1 MTRGNLPPEANGQPA
16 TSPGGGAPGGSPP
29 FVLYPA
35 LDLRHG
41 KVVQLVGGDPKAVA
55 VERAD
60 VLEVAKQWE
69 QAKATWVHVVD
80 LDAAFGERNQWS
92 QLPRLL
98 DRRMK
103 VQFGGGVR
111 SMTQVQQLLELGV
124 ERIVVGTQG
133 VRNPLWVRELCKLW
147 PGRIV
152 LAVDARGRDVVVKG
166 WTEATGLDVVELAR
180 GLDDAG
186 LAAFLYTNVEK
197 EGRLQ
202 GIDRKVVEDL
212 RRNAPKTPLIVSGG
226 ITSMDDLAWLSE
238 HGASGAVLGMSI
250 YTGAIDLAQ
259 ANARWPQPAHQ
270 ARRFARAMP
279 DADQDELYESIQV
292 VRGREEEDPDG
303 AVDADPDEDG
313 DA

>member
-1 MTRGNLPPEANGQPA
+1 MTAPA
-16 TSPGGGAPGGSPP
+16 AP
-29 FVLYPA
+29 FILYPA
-35 LDLRHG
+35 IDLRHG
-41 KVVQLVGGDPKAVA
+41 KAVQLVGGDPKNVA

-92 QLPRLL
+92 QLPRIL

-111 SMTQVQQLLELGV
+111 SMTQVQQLIELGV
-124 ERIVVGTQG
+124 ERVVVGTQG
-133 VRNPLWVRELCKLW
+133 VKEPLWARELCRIF

-166 WTEATGLDVVELAR
+166 WTESAGKDVVELAR

-202 GIDRKVVEDL
+202 GIDRRVVEDL
-212 RRNAPKTPLIVSGG
+212 RRNAPKTPLVVSGG
-226 ITSMDDLAWLSE
+226 ITSIADLEWL
-238 HGASGAVLGMSI
+238 ASAGVAGAVLGMSI

-259 ANARWPQPAHQ
+259 ANERFPQPVPKQ
-270 ARRFARAMP
+270 RLFPRAMP
-279 DADQDELYESIQV
+279 DADDEELYESIRV
-292 VRGREEEDPDG
+292 VRGREEEDPEG
-303 AVDADPDEDG
+303 ED
-313 DA
+313 